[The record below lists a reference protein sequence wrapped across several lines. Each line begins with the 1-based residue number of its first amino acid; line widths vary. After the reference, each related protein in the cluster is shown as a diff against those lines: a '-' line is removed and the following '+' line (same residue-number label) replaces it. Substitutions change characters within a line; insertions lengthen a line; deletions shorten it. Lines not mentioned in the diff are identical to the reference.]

1 MTCIIV
7 GGGAA
12 GFQAAAT
19 CRTLWPEH
27 DVTLIDAEKETGY
40 YRTLLPQ
47 FIVGALAEEKLF
59 FPKGAEDPL
68 LTVRTGVRVKGLDRA
83 GSRLLIEGGRSP
95 FVRSFDPRPRRG
107 SSSCRAYSPAL
118 RPGGFSPSVI

>member
-59 FPKGAEDPL
+59 FPKGSDPL
-68 LTVRTGVRVKGLDRA
+68 LTVRTGVRVKSLDRKER
-83 GSRLLIEGGRSP
+83 RLLLGTGEALTYDRLILAHGG
-95 FVRSFDPRPRRG
+95 DP
-107 SSSCRAYSPAL
+107 YL
-118 RPGGFSPSVI
+118 PGLVA